1 VNEEKEKEKEDEKV
15 EEEKDLKPSGPQPVK
30 TDDNKFPVHQLL
42 EQYSELKYENQLIP
56 WSTTNTEYLKELKEQ
71 HDLPY
76 VKSVV
81 KLQERI
87 NEFVHTEKSH
97 LKKLRTLASVYYPI
111 LRENVDGGEDAFNEK
126 VPSVTKLISL
136 HTALIELL
144 KERVA
149 TSPIEI
155 PQIGDVVQQWTS
167 DSNFFSIFKENSIDF
182 CVKQKIASDYIN
194 AEVARQPTLQ
204 IEMKNREHS
213 SLCNR
218 LSCSD
223 FLACQFQRL
232 TKYPLLIDSILKATD
247 PGTNPEE
254 VACLKNVLS
263 VFKDLLMQVN
273 QRIKSYQDKEQLEK
287 VSNQLDTTSL
297 LKFPAMKEYA
307 GIDFTDKILL
317 HYGPAK
323 FLISGDDNKE
333 LRSAHC
339 FLFEDL
345 FLITQKSKKVFETK
359 VIETKVKAEA
369 YIYYP
374 IIKVDPYRMKV
385 QKNNALALNF
395 YMIVSGEVSMIF
407 DFQAITRDQRN
418 DWVERITMQLEINK
432 PDCTPVPPKMKSLA
446 GGSSQ
451 FSLFN
456 SSQQHSGKHTA
467 GSSGLTHSESDSS
480 LAADF
485 DGLSVSE
492 FTEKISSLPK
502 DVLLEILQKTMG
514 ARLNESEDKQKWMKI
529 IGQLY
534 HQENT

>member
-1 VNEEKEKEKEDEKV
+1 M
-15 EEEKDLKPSGPQPVK
+15 
-30 TDDNKFPVHQLL
+30 HHLL
-42 EQYSELKYENQLIP
+42 EQYSELKYENQLTP
-56 WSTTNTEYLKELKEQ
+56 WSTTNTEYLKELREL
-71 HDLPY
+71 HDIDY

-111 LRENVDGGEDAFNEK
+111 LRENVEGGEDKFNEK

-149 TSPIEI
+149 NSPTEI

-182 CVKQKIASDYIN
+182 CVKQKIAADYIN
-194 AEVARQPTLQ
+194 TEVARQPNLQ

-247 PGTNPEE
+247 PETNPEE

-273 QRIKSYQDKEQLEK
+273 QRIKSYQDKEQLDT
-287 VSNQLDTTSL
+287 VSNRLDTSSL

-307 GIDFTDKILL
+307 EVNFREKILL

-369 YIYYP
+369 YRR
-374 IIKVDPYRMKV
+374 VFMFMG
-385 QKNNALALNF
+385 F
-395 YMIVSGEVSMIF
+395 YV
-407 DFQAITRDQRN
+407 
-418 DWVERITMQLEINK
+418 
-432 PDCTPVPPKMKSLA
+432 
-446 GGSSQ
+446 
-451 FSLFN
+451 
-456 SSQQHSGKHTA
+456 
-467 GSSGLTHSESDSS
+467 
-480 LAADF
+480 
-485 DGLSVSE
+485 
-492 FTEKISSLPK
+492 
-502 DVLLEILQKTMG
+502 
-514 ARLNESEDKQKWMKI
+514 
-529 IGQLY
+529 
-534 HQENT
+534 